1 MRHDVAELADFPN
14 ENSLQLDVDLIRRS
28 SPSSL
33 SITEFKSALDTQIIE
48 KMLRFP
54 LLGEDLPDTWNVK
67 LSSEFHMTGDSDL
80 FHDAPGPGRLPL
92 YEGKMIWQFEHGYAA
107 PRYWIDEAAGRARV
121 LGKKG
126 VDVGQTLGY
135 QGYRLA
141 HRSIARSTDTR
152 TLVASVLPPTFAGN
166 SLNVW
171 TEIEPKALMTCV
183 SLVNS
188 FTIDWLLRL
197 SVAANINMF
206 YIYQL
211 PVPRLQAGD
220 RYFAEIV
227 ERAARLI
234 CTAPEY
240 DDLAAEVGLGDH
252 RAGAT
257 DPAERARL
265 RAELDGMVARVY
277 GLSEAEFAHV
287 LGTFPLVAAEV
298 KDAALAAFRDL
309 G

>member
-1 MRHDVAELADFPN
+1 
-14 ENSLQLDVDLIRRS
+14 
-28 SPSSL
+28 
-33 SITEFKSALDTQIIE
+33 
-48 KMLRFP
+48 MLRFP
-54 LLGEDLPDTWNVK
+54 LLGEQLPHTWNVK

-126 VDVGQTLGY
+126 VERGQRLGY

-141 HRSIARSTDTR
+141 HRSIASSTNER
-152 TLVASVLPPTFAGN
+152 TLVASVLPLTFAGH

-171 TEIEPKALMTCV
+171 SSLEPSVMMSCLSFMN
-183 SLVNS
+183 SLVL
-188 FTIDWLLRL
+188 DWLLRL
-197 SVAANINMF
+197 CVSANITMF
-206 YIYQL
+206 YLYQL

-220 RYFAEIV
+220 RYFADIV
-227 ERAARLI
+227 QRAAQLI

-240 DDLAAEVGLGDH
+240 DDLAAAVGLGDH

-257 DPAERARL
+257 DPAERAQL

-287 LGTFPLVAAEV
+287 LGAFPLVAGEV
-298 KDAALAAFRDL
+298 KDAALAAFRAL